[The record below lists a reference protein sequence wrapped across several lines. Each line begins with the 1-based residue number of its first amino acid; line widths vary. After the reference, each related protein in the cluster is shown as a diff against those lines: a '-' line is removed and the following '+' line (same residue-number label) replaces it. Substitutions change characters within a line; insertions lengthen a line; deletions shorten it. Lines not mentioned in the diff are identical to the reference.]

1 MRGQPTSLY
10 HPAKLARVESDR
22 PARLALQPGARG
34 LEPAYPSSPQPC
46 LLAMQPGPHEAQRH
60 PHQRVARRPGGHRRA
75 AGRAAERQVGGAELG
90 LGSGLCTVE
99 ASLMLKAHWT
109 ACLALVLQ
117 ASKAANLAC
126 RLAGTAMD
134 VYETEVRVEGDISS

>member
-1 MRGQPTSLY
+1 
-10 HPAKLARVESDR
+10 
-22 PARLALQPGARG
+22 
-34 LEPAYPSSPQPC
+34 
-46 LLAMQPGPHEAQRH
+46 
-60 PHQRVARRPGGHRRA
+60 
-75 AGRAAERQVGGAELG
+75 
-90 LGSGLCTVE
+90 
-99 ASLMLKAHWT
+99 MLKAHWT